1 MEANVRAWGLFADKR
16 GSVLI
21 QDCSTTAALLAKPR
35 CWDLCVFKASYLRF
49 FPLKT
54 IILGNRFLWRAEI
67 KLMWFLWGFPC
78 NERKPMVLCCLV
90 PGQGRGPSWSGTRV
104 ISCCALS
111 QEETA
116 CSPCGT
122 LGQAVHTA
130 LTSIRTQWPVSA
142 GLAELPEPPQ
152 HLLGACR
159 DSLPLHFLFFCCFLL
174 KVNSEVP

>member
-1 MEANVRAWGLFADKR
+1 MSGHGDYLLIKEDLYWFRAVQQQQHSLQNQDAEIGAFSGLH
-16 GSVLI
+16 I
-21 QDCSTTAALLAKPR
+21 
-35 CWDLCVFKASYLRF
+35 WDL

-67 KLMWFLWGFPC
+67 KLMWFLWVFPC

-90 PGQGRGPSWSGTRV
+90 PGQERGPSWSGTRV
-104 ISCCALS
+104 MSCCAFS
-111 QEETA
+111 QGETA

-130 LTSIRTQWPVSA
+130 LTTIRTQWPVSA

-159 DSLPLHFLFFCCFLL
+159 DSLPLHFLFFLL
-174 KVNSEVP
+174 FPC